1 MREAWACGGAVE
13 SAGAAVSFASDI
25 AKWAKKTGIATDRV
39 PAFVC
44 MELSAKIIGAT
55 PVDTGRAKG
64 NWQATIAS
72 PASGTL
78 ETNDPSGA
86 AVIAKASIVAQ
97 AAAGGVFYLVN
108 NLPYIRRLEYGY
120 SSQAPA
126 GMVRVTVQE
135 FEQAVAA
142 AVQKVKA

>member
-1 MREAWACGGAVE
+1 M
-13 SAGAAVSFASDI
+13 SFASDI
-25 AKWAKKTGIATDRV
+25 AKWAKKTGLATERV

-44 MELSAKIIGAT
+44 LSLSEKIIGRT

-72 PASGTL
+72 PAAGATD
-78 ETNDPSGA
+78 TTDPAGA
-86 AVIAKASIVAQ
+86 AAIAKAAVVAQ
-97 AAAGGVFYLVN
+97 AASGNVFYLVN

-126 GMVRVTVQE
+126 GMVRVTAQE